1 MDSNKPVAWAYET
14 SDGTIIA
21 ASPTHKQIEWDVERW
36 NGMVRDGRQTGM
48 AKCVP
53 LYRSPTLADDE
64 RSAIDR
70 AIGWLGTIAET
81 RGEQHSAGYLFDD
94 AAAMRR
100 LLDRTK

>member
-14 SDGTIIA
+14 RDGTIIA

-53 LYRSPTLADDE
+53 LYRSPALTDAEREAIVACANYVIETSDFTRMHNHAHTL
-64 RSAIDR
+64 RSLLAR
-70 AIGWLGTIAET
+70 A
-81 RGEQHSAGYLFDD
+81 
-94 AAAMRR
+94 
-100 LLDRTK
+100 K